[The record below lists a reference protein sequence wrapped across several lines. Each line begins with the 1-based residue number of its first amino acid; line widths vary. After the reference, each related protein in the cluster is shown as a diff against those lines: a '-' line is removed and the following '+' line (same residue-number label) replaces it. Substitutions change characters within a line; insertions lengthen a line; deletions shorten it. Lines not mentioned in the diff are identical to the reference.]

1 MQQGKVKTINAVV
14 VSTGGDKSISVLMDY
29 KVRHPKYGKYVRRRT
44 KLRVHDERNEAGLG
58 DVVEVSKCRPY
69 SKTKSFRLVRVVQ
82 KAVQQ

>member
-1 MQQGKVKTINAVV
+1 VKTINAVV
-14 VSTGGDKSISVLMDY
+14 VSTGGDKSISVSIDY
-29 KVRHPKYGKYVRRRT
+29 KVRHPRYGKYVRRRT

-58 DVVEVSKCRPY
+58 DVVEVAKSRPY